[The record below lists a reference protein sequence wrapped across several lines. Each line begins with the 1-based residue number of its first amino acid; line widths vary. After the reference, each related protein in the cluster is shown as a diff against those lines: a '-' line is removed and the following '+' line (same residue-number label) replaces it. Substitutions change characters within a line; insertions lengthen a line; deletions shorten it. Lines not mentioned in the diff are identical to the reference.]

1 MDKRIAIVTGASSG
15 LGAEFV
21 KQLDEHEKLDEIWVI
36 ARRRERMA
44 ALQEEVHTPL
54 RVFAW
59 DLTEPETFSGF
70 SELLASEKP
79 HIMFLVNAA
88 GYGKI
93 GSFRDIS
100 PEENERM
107 VDLNC
112 RAAMS
117 VTQRSIPYMGKGS
130 RVLEICSTAAFQPM
144 QYLDTY
150 AATKAFLY
158 RYSRALRIELLGTGI
173 HVTAVCPYWI
183 KDTEFIGVAQKTKN
197 SRYIRH
203 FPLGSKKHSVAA
215 MALCASRLNLPVA
228 TPGIICTLHRIVAK
242 FIPHSLM
249 MGVWALI
256 RRI

>member
-107 VDLNC
+107 VDLNR

-117 VTQRSIPYMGKGS
+117 VTQRSIPYMEKAAASWKYAQPPLFS
-130 RVLEICSTAAFQPM
+130 RCS
-144 QYLDTY
+144 
-150 AATKAFLY
+150 
-158 RYSRALRIELLGTGI
+158 I
-173 HVTAVCPYWI
+173 WI
-183 KDTEFIGVAQKTKN
+183 PTRQQRPFCIA
-197 SRYIRH
+197 I
-203 FPLGSKKHSVAA
+203 
-215 MALCASRLNLPVA
+215 
-228 TPGIICTLHRIVAK
+228 PGLFGLSFWGRE
-242 FIPHSLM
+242 SM
-249 MGVWALI
+249 
-256 RRI
+256 